1 MKKLVLVTLL
11 LASGFAKAQSPEY
24 DDLAIL
30 YADGNYDKLIRS
42 AESYSQKDDAAKQA
56 LPFFWLGR
64 GLYMMS
70 LSGTDEEKYK
80 NAYKEAINA
89 IGKSIKNDKS
99 HEVQDEYSKFYEEFK
114 MSVVTRIQNDLG
126 IEPAGDYKKASA
138 WVLKYYKFDNTNI
151 GAKFLEASCKFRN
164 NDKGGANTAWKDAE
178 TRLTALTSTGID
190 SWGEADAEMLKMGVI
205 ETAKC
210 YVSMKQQEK
219 AKTLL
224 GKVKQ
229 WYEDDEDFMEE
240 YNAIV
245 N

>member
-11 LASGFAKAQSPEY
+11 LASGFAKAQSPAY

-30 YADGNYDKLIRS
+30 FADGNYDKLIRS
-42 AESYSQKDDAAKQA
+42 AESYSQKDDAAKEA

-70 LSGTDEEKYK
+70 LSGTDDEKYK

-99 HEVQDEYSKFYEEFK
+99 REVQDEYSKFYEEFK
-114 MSVVTRIQNDLG
+114 MSVVTRVKNDLE
-126 IEPAGDYKKASA
+126 IEPVGDYKKASA

-151 GAKFLEASCKFRN
+151 GAKYLEAACKFRN
-164 NDKGGANTAWKDAE
+164 NDKGGANAAWKEAE
-178 TRLTALTSTGID
+178 AKLAPLTSTGIENWPESD
-190 SWGEADAEMLKMGVI
+190 REMLKMGVI

-210 YVSMKQQEK
+210 YVTMKQQEK

-229 WYEDDEDFMEE
+229 WYEEDEDFMAQ
-240 YNAIV
+240 YDAMV